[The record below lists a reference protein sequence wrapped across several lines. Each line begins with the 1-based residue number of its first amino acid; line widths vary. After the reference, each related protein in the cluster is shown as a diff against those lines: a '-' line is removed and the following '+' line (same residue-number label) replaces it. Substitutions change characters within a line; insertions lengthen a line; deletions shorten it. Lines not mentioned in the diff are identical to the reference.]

1 MRVFVLG
8 SFVQAC
14 CWSVSR
20 IPAPGETLQASAVH
34 IEAGGK
40 GLNVA
45 IGTRRLGAQ
54 VDIALGVGQ
63 DPAAESLKQ
72 KLNHEGIG
80 IAHVHALAA
89 SSGYGAGMIAESGQ
103 NAIAVYP
110 GPNLLLNASH
120 MHAASSQI
128 AQADIVYGQ
137 FETSLEA
144 ISTAFSIG
152 HQHQKTTV
160 LNPSPWQTI
169 PADILKY
176 TDVLI
181 VNEIEAGYLFAND
194 NSMRLDIDCSQDI
207 QKVLTQLKQAAL
219 SFFRNWQGKLLVVT
233 LGEFGSAAFTAQDE
247 MHYAPSLPIEVKD
260 TIGAGDA
267 FASGFCVALLKHLS
281 LSQALHYG
289 NACGAIV
296 ASQHGVLEALQ
307 SVDLVEAF
315 LANKQTKKAR
325 A

>member
-1 MRVFVLG
+1 MRVFVIG

-14 CWSVSR
+14 CWSVNR
-20 IPAPGETLQASAVH
+20 IPTPGETLQASSVH

-45 IGTRRLGAQ
+45 VGTSRLGAQ

-72 KLNHEGIG
+72 KLNQEGVG

-110 GPNLLLNASH
+110 GPNLLLNATH
-120 MHAASSQI
+120 MHAASGAL

-144 ISTAFSIG
+144 ISAAFTIG
-152 HQHQKTTV
+152 HQHHKTTV

-169 PADILKY
+169 PADLIKH
-176 TDVLI
+176 TDVMI
-181 VNEIEAGYLFAND
+181 VNEIEAGYLLAND
-194 NSMRLDIDCSQDI
+194 SQVKLVLDFSQGI
-207 QKVLTQLKQAAL
+207 QKVLTQLEKSAL
-219 SFFRNWQGKLLVVT
+219 AFFRQWQGKLLVVT
-233 LGEFGSAAFTAQDE
+233 LGEFGSVAFTAQGK
-247 MHYAPSLPIEVKD
+247 MHYEPSIPIEVKD

-267 FASGFCVALLKHLS
+267 FASGFCIALLKHLP

-289 NACGAIV
+289 NACGAMV
-296 ASQHGVLEALQ
+296 ASQHGVLDALPN
-307 SVDLVEAF
+307 VHLVEDF
-315 LANKQTKKAR
+315 LTNKSTAMAR